1 MFSDIVLYRQF
12 THGHGQSGIL
22 SHHYSDE
29 VLIMYLNNETK
40 KILENSIG
48 KSIHE
53 LSQMDA
59 DEEQDFV
66 ISKIGRVPIFSKKP
80 DSRMR
85 GRGNPLIARRR
96 ICTMDDINKRIM
108 ELK

>member
-1 MFSDIVLYRQF
+1 MHHTITAMEEF
-12 THGHGQSGIL
+12 IL
-22 SHHYSDE
+22 
-29 VLIMYLNNETK
+29 YLNNTTQK
-40 KILENSIG
+40 LLEKSIG

-59 DEEQDFV
+59 DEERAYV
-66 ISKIGRVPIFSKKP
+66 ISRIGKVPIFSKKT
-80 DSRMR
+80 DSRMC

-96 ICTMDDINKRIM
+96 LCTMADIDKRIM

>member
-1 MFSDIVLYRQF
+1 
-12 THGHGQSGIL
+12 
-22 SHHYSDE
+22 
-29 VLIMYLNNETK
+29 MYLNNTTK
-40 KILENSIG
+40 KLLEKSIG

-59 DEEQDFV
+59 DEERAYV
-66 ISKIGRVPIFSKKP
+66 ISRIGKDTIFSKKA

-96 ICTMDDINKRIM
+96 ICTMDDIDKRIM

>member
-1 MFSDIVLYRQF
+1 MHHTITAMEEL
-12 THGHGQSGIL
+12 IL
-22 SHHYSDE
+22 
-29 VLIMYLNNETK
+29 YLNNTTQK
-40 KILENSIG
+40 LLEKSIG

-59 DEEQDFV
+59 DEERAYV
-66 ISKIGRVPIFSKKP
+66 ISRNGKVPIFSKKV

-96 ICTMDDINKRIM
+96 ICTMDDIDKRIM

>member
-1 MFSDIVLYRQF
+1 MFIMAGSLRMNMVTQVAFRHTI
-12 THGHGQSGIL
+12 TAM
-22 SHHYSDE
+22 E
-29 VLIMYLNNETK
+29 VLVVYLNRETK

-59 DEEQDFV
+59 DEERAFV

-96 ICTMDDINKRIM
+96 ICTMDDIDKRIM

>member
-1 MFSDIVLYRQF
+1 MAGSLRMNMVTQVASRHTI
-12 THGHGQSGIL
+12 TAM
-22 SHHYSDE
+22 E
-29 VLIMYLNNETK
+29 VLVVYLNSETK
-40 KILENSIG
+40 RILENSIG

-59 DEEQDFV
+59 DEERAFV
-66 ISKIGRVPIFSKKP
+66 ISKIGKAPIFSKKS

-96 ICTMDDINKRIM
+96 ICTMDDIDKRIM